1 VAGFNLQA
9 VPLPFGGV
17 MMQEKGSVVLVDLLR
32 SGRAH
37 VFELILNEFQVN
49 SRRDALGA
57 RFRRG
62 RIHNRMGDSRA
73 FVAHFIEIGSF
84 DTVCD

>member
-1 VAGFNLQA
+1 
-9 VPLPFGGV
+9 
-17 MMQEKGSVVLVDLLR
+17 MQEERPLVLLDLLR

-49 SRRDALGA
+49 GRRDVLGA
-57 RFRRG
+57 QFWRG

-73 FVAHFIEIGSF
+73 FVAHFVEHFIEIGSF
-84 DTVCD
+84 DKVCD